1 MSEIKSDRRNMM
13 SNGIAVRQNEDKSIA
28 MLAAQRQLYRDAK
41 KFNTFSVVL
50 SVWIPF
56 VLAVILLFIPENT
69 EWKYI
74 SYILSIVSMIV
85 SFVIDKCIEKKKQ
98 LAAFI
103 QQKFDV
109 YVYTMPWD
117 NRIFGK
123 NKNVDYEIAI
133 YSKKILNNPQEKNK
147 LMDWYTPKV
156 DEKNI
161 IDGIL
166 ACQRENFLWDVGLR
180 KRFKLASVAL
190 IIILFV
196 TILVMGLWKNER
208 VTELIWRLAF
218 VAPMLKWLL
227 DTVKKLNK
235 DISTLQELD
244 GDINNNEMMTMDDLQ
259 DIQEVIFQHRK
270 GCYAIPEC
278 IYSIFKNNDE
288 DIAYRAARM

>member
-1 MSEIKSDRRNMM
+1 M
-13 SNGIAVRQNEDKSIA
+13 SNGIAARQNENKSIA

-41 KFNTFSVVL
+41 KFNTFSVAL

-56 VLAVILLFIPENT
+56 VLAIILLFIPGNT

-74 SYILSIVSMIV
+74 SYILSIVSMLV
-85 SFVIDKCIEKKKQ
+85 SFVIDKCIEEKKQ

-123 NKNVDYEIAI
+123 DKNVDYEIAI
-133 YSKKILNNPQEKNK
+133 YSKKILNNPQERNK
-147 LMDWYTPKV
+147 LVDWYTPGV
-156 DEKNI
+156 DEKNT

-166 ACQRENFLWDVGLR
+166 ACQRENFWWDVGLR
-180 KRFKLASVAL
+180 KRFRFASVAL
-190 IIILFV
+190 IIILFAV
-196 TILVMGLWKNER
+196 ILAMGLWKNER
-208 VTELIWRLAF
+208 VTELLWRLAF
-218 VAPMLKWLL
+218 VVPMLNWLL

-235 DISTLQELD
+235 DISILQELD
-244 GDINNNEMMTMDDLQ
+244 GDINNNEMKTMDDLQ
-259 DIQEVIFQHRK
+259 DIQKVIFQHRK
-270 GCYAIPEC
+270 GCYDIPEC

-288 DIAYRAARM
+288 DKAYRAART